1 MRNKIIHSK
10 GFTLIE
16 IMITIAVLGILS
28 SAAINAFESQKR
40 KGYRT
45 DGIRAVNVMAQRM
58 ENWRA
63 STGAYTT
70 DINDVGGNVFPT
82 PPDAPRYGLVLV
94 ADAAAE
100 TYTITATAVG
110 PQAKDEDCYRFILAH
125 TGRKTAEKLDTTAND
140 KCWPK

>member
-1 MRNKIIHSK
+1 MRNKIKKTK

-16 IMITIAVLGILS
+16 IIIVTVILGILAS
-28 SAAINAFESQKR
+28 VAVTTFDSQKR
-40 KGYRT
+40 KSYRT
-45 DGIRAVNVMAQRM
+45 DGIRAVSVMAQRM

-70 DINDVGGNVFPT
+70 DIDDVGGNAFPL
-82 PPDAPRYGLVLV
+82 PPDAPRYSLVLV

-110 PQAKDEDCYRFILAH
+110 AQAQDEDCYKFILAH
-125 TGRKTAEKLDTTAND
+125 TGRKTAEKFDTTAND